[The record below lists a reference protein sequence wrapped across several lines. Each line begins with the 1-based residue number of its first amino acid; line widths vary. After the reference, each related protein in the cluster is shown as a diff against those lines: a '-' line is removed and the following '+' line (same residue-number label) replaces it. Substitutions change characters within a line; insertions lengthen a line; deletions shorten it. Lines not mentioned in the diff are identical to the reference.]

1 MRHRMR
7 GRRLGRN
14 GAHRVA
20 LFRNLSRSIILTCDR
35 DTAGCAI
42 AEGRIR
48 TTLEKAKEVRRVLE
62 RLITVAVKAKRSESV
77 ASKLICSHARGS
89 DEWKSWRS
97 SNEGQI
103 WLQAQ
108 SRYIQSRRQLFNVL
122 RSRRVIN
129 LLLDKIAPRFMDR
142 PGGYTRV
149 VRIANRRLADG
160 ARLAYLELVGEAT
173 RLAVTVKS

>member
-1 MRHRMR
+1 MRHRVR

-20 LFRNLSRSIILTCDR
+20 LFRNLSRSIFLTCDQ
-35 DTAGCAI
+35 DGEGCAI

-48 TTLEKAKEVRRVLE
+48 TTLEKAKEVRRVVE
-62 RLITVAVKAKRSESV
+62 RLITIAVKTKRCESV
-77 ASKLICSHARGS
+77 ASKLICSFARGS
-89 DEWKSWRS
+89 DEWKRWRS
-97 SNEGQI
+97 SAEGQT
-103 WLQAQ
+103 WLHAQAK
-108 SRYIQSRRQLFNVL
+108 YIQRRRQLFDVL
-122 RSRRVIN
+122 RSRRVVK

-160 ARLAYLELVGEAT
+160 AKLAYLELVSEAT